1 MGCRA
6 LLFHV
11 HSPSHSQLDVESSCK
26 EKPFRVIYSECSGNG
41 RGGNEIRGFYRSASG
56 VDPAQTR
63 ADLKSSLL
71 TAHSCRA
78 GAVL

>member
-11 HSPSHSQLDVESSCK
+11 HSASHSQLDVESSCK

-41 RGGNEIRGFYRSASG
+41 RGGNEIGAFT
-56 VDPAQTR
+56 AQPVVWIQPK
-63 ADLKSSLL
+63 LEL
-71 TAHSCRA
+71 T
-78 GAVL
+78 